1 MKKESVCNCKPIH
14 ECEKL
19 NELVVSHKFNELK
32 TNYKSC
38 GFDRKVPKYCC
49 PSSQEKIT
57 AITNY
62 ELLSEDPQPQAAPRS
77 APKGQEI
84 SEENCYVF
92 NFPKNHEKI
101 SVISALA
108 SKKWLNQKK

>member
-1 MKKESVCNCKPIH
+1 MKKKSVCDCKSIH

-49 PSSQEKIT
+49 PSSQEKNT

-62 ELLSEDPQPQAAPRS
+62 ELSEDPQPQAKPRS
-77 APKGQEI
+77 LASKGQEI
-84 SEENCYVF
+84 SKEYCYVF
-92 NFPKNHEKI
+92 NFPKKNMK
-101 SVISALA
+101 SFL
-108 SKKWLNQKK
+108 KFLP

>member
-1 MKKESVCNCKPIH
+1 MIRYLWFLDFVLHHINGQNQITFYAQESVCNCKVIH

-19 NELVVSHKFNELK
+19 NELVISHKFNELK

-49 PSSQEKIT
+49 PFSQEKIT

-62 ELLSEDPQPQAAPRS
+62 ELSEDPQPQTTPRL
-77 APKGQEI
+77 APKGQKI
-84 SEENCYVF
+84 SEENC
-92 NFPKNHEKI
+92 
-101 SVISALA
+101 
-108 SKKWLNQKK
+108 

>member
-1 MKKESVCNCKPIH
+1 MCNCKPIY

-62 ELLSEDPQPQAAPRS
+62 ELSEDPQPQATPRS
-77 APKGQEI
+77 LASKGQEI
-84 SEENCYVF
+84 SEEHCYVF
-92 NFPKNHEKI
+92 NFTKKQEKF

-108 SKKWLNQKK
+108 SKKWLN

>member
-14 ECEKL
+14 ECEQL

-57 AITNY
+57 AFTNY
-62 ELLSEDPQPQAAPRS
+62 ELSEDLQPQATPRS
-77 APKGQEI
+77 LASKGQEI
-84 SEENCYVF
+84 SEEHFLVLIF
-92 NFPKNHEKI
+92 
-101 SVISALA
+101 
-108 SKKWLNQKK
+108 SKKLIFPPFLP

>member
-14 ECEKL
+14 DCEKL

-49 PSSQEKIT
+49 PSSQEEIT

-62 ELLSEDPQPQAAPRS
+62 ELSEDSQSQATPRS
-77 APKGQEI
+77 LASKGQEI
-84 SEENCYVF
+84 SEEHCYVF
-92 NFPKNHEKI
+92 NFPKKTRK
-101 SVISALA
+101 VF
-108 SKKWLNQKK
+108 